1 MKSTLLTVGRML
13 YAIPFAIFGLFH
25 FMNAEGM
32 AGMVPVPGGVFWVYL
47 TGIAMLAAAV
57 SIIIKKKSA
66 LATLLL
72 GVLLIIYALSIQLP
86 MVLGGNEM
94 AMGQVLKDL
103 ALAGAAFYYSG
114 NTEDQ

>member
-1 MKSTLLTVGRML
+1 MKTTLLTAGRML

-25 FMNAEGM
+25 FMNADGM

-47 TGIAMLAAAV
+47 TGIAMLAAAAAV
-57 SIIIKKKSA
+57 IIKKKSA

-72 GVLLIIYALSIQLP
+72 GILLVVYALSIQLP
-86 MVLGGNEM
+86 MVLGGDEM

-114 NTEDQ
+114 NTED

>member
-1 MKSTLLTVGRML
+1 MKTTLLTAGRIL

-25 FMNAEGM
+25 FMNADGM
-32 AGMVPVPGGVFWVYL
+32 AAMVPVPGGVIWVYL

-57 SIIIKKKSA
+57 AVIIKKKSA

-72 GVLLIIYALSIQLP
+72 GILLIIYALSIQLP

-114 NTEDQ
+114 NTED

>member
-1 MKSTLLTVGRML
+1 MKSTLLTAGRML
-13 YAIPFAIFGLFH
+13 YAIPFAIFSLFH

-32 AGMVPVPGGVFWVYL
+32 SGMVPVPGGIFWVYL
-47 TGIAMLAAAV
+47 TGVAMLAAAV

-72 GVLLIIYALSIQLP
+72 GILLIVYALSIQLP

-94 AMGQVLKDL
+94 AMGQVLKDF

-114 NTEDQ
+114 NNED